1 MSFGPKEFNKAMLY
15 MEAVSYKQ
23 HLKEIKIT
31 NDFYNYLAPKCIAEI
46 KHENTPEGIVD
57 KFIGIPVVIDN
68 TIDDNYELIFEK
80 ENHND

>member
-31 NDFYNYLAPKCIAEI
+31 NDFYNYLAPKCIDKI
-46 KHENTPEGIVD
+46 KHENTSEGIID
-57 KFIGIPVVIDN
+57 KFIGVPIVIDN
-68 TIDDNYELIFEK
+68 EIDDYYELIFEK
-80 ENHND
+80 ENKQC

>member
-1 MSFGPKEFNKAMLY
+1 MSFGPKEINEAILY

-31 NDFYNYLAPKCIAEI
+31 NDFYNYLAPKCIAKI
-46 KHENTPEGIVD
+46 KHENTPEGIID
-57 KFIGIPVVIDN
+57 KFIGVPIVIDN
-68 TIDDNYELIFEK
+68 EIDDYYELIFEK

>member
-1 MSFGPKEFNKAMLY
+1 MSFGPEEFNKAMLY

-23 HLKEIKIT
+23 YLKEIKIT
-31 NDFYNYLAPKCIAEI
+31 NDFYNYLVPKCIAEI

-57 KFIGIPVVIDN
+57 KFIGVPIVIDN
-68 TIDDNYELIFEK
+68 EIDDYYELIFEK

>member
-31 NDFYNYLAPKCIAEI
+31 NDFYNYLAPKYIAEI
-46 KHENTPEGIVD
+46 KHENTPEGIID
-57 KFIGIPVVIDN
+57 KFIGVPIVIDN
-68 TIDDNYELIFEK
+68 TINDNYKLIFEK
-80 ENHND
+80 EN

>member
-1 MSFGPKEFNKAMLY
+1 MSFGPKEINETILY
-15 MEAVSYKQ
+15 IEAVSYKQ

-46 KHENTPEGIVD
+46 KHEDTSEGIID

-68 TIDDNYELIFEK
+68 TISDNYELIFER
-80 ENHND
+80 ED

>member
-1 MSFGPKEFNKAMLY
+1 MSFSPKEINELILY

-46 KHENTPEGIVD
+46 KHENTPEGVVD
-57 KFIGIPVVIDN
+57 KFIGIPIVIDN
-68 TIDDNYELIFEK
+68 EIDDYYELIFEK
-80 ENHND
+80 ENNKC